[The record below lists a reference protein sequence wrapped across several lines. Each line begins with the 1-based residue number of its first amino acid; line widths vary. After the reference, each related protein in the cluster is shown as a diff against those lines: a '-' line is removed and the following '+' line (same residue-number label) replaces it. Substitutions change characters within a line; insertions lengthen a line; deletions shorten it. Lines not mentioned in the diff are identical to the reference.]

1 MDSKRAS
8 ITQRYEKWFE
18 RSDTQ
23 RYVLRLFIA
32 GMTLR
37 STEAVARIKDL
48 CDAHLGGRYE
58 LDIIDIYQ
66 QPELAKE
73 YQVLAVP
80 TLIKISPAPARCLVG
95 DFSDVDKVLRSLDM
109 HIRR

>member
-1 MDSKRAS
+1 MQSKRA
-8 ITQRYEKWFE
+8 QAQYERWFE
-18 RSDTQ
+18 RHDTQ
-23 RYVLRLFIA
+23 RYVLRLFVA

-37 STEAVARIKDL
+37 STEAVRRIKHI
-48 CDAHLGGRYE
+48 CDEHLEGRYE

-66 QPELAKE
+66 RPELAKE

-80 TLIKISPAPARCLVG
+80 TLVKTSPQPARCLVG

-109 HIRR
+109 HIKR

>member
-1 MDSKRAS
+1 MDSKNAS
-8 ITQRYEKWFE
+8 VTRRYEKWFE
-18 RSDTQ
+18 RYESQ
-23 RYVLRLFIA
+23 RYVLRLFVA

-37 STEAVARIKDL
+37 STEAVARIKSL
-48 CDAHLGGRYE
+48 CDEHLKGRYE

-66 QPELAKE
+66 RPELAKE
-73 YQVLAVP
+73 YQVIAVP
-80 TLIKISPAPARCLVG
+80 TLVKTSPAPARCLVG